1 MTTVNRRVKGK
12 APIPVLLTDR
22 EHRLSGGVETKNAN
36 VQFSNY
42 LRLRPN
48 EREGKIG
55 KPQCGLVLSTTNG
68 C

>member
-12 APIPVLLTDR
+12 ASIPVLLTDR

-36 VQFSNY
+36 DQFSYY

-48 EREGKIG
+48 EREGKRR
-55 KPQCGLVLSTTNG
+55 KPQCGLVLSTING